1 MNKKLLSLLLF
12 VMAAFTA
19 AFAQE
24 TVTVYD
30 GTNTNGYVPVYGT
43 WADAFNKC
51 EFVMNAE
58 QLGDLPAGS
67 TITGLTWYLSTTPS
81 GAWGGNFQIFIKEIS
96 ATTISSFTGTDGAT
110 VVWEGPLDGTSGQ
123 VALEFNNYYTYE
135 GGNLLIGVYQTQKG
149 SFKTSAFYGV
159 GTEGASVS
167 GYSSS
172 ALESCT
178 ATQRNFVPKTTFTY
192 LPSSGVVYYKPQ
204 NLQVSDLTPNSA
216 KLTWEAGGNETAWNV
231 EYKKAADEEWTS
243 AHVTAMTYDLDA
255 LANGTNYDVRVQADY
270 GDGNLSGWLTGTF
283 QTPVCDDADKGEVSY
298 VLTDTYG
305 DGWNGN
311 KLQIVYNG
319 TVVEELTITTGGKDE
334 PITGTVSLCYGV
346 DYDLVWVGANYG
358 YECGFVL
365 TAPDGSVI
373 YEFQGTGSSSGGS
386 PTNGVLTTFQINQV
400 TCPRPTALAASNVV
414 YNGATLSWTP
424 GDEEQDA
431 WEVVYGAAG
440 FNPDEATPVAVSGE
454 ATYTITGLTENT
466 AYTAYVRGNCGGDKS
481 NWSDPVNFTTPLQF
495 PLPTELAISDITATT
510 AKATWTGDAESYNLR
525 YRPAAGTQTVF
536 SDDFENGL
544 GNWTVY
550 TDGTAPQDEGWYAFN
565 AANSGIAVGAHG
577 GGYVASAWSWSTSA
591 YDADNWLITPQVT
604 FGDNLSFWVATAASW
619 PDSYE
624 VLLSTGGNAEEDFTV
639 TLQAMAAAPTNG
651 AWNQVNISLADYK
664 GQTGYIAIHH
674 VSEDCNYLFIDD
686 FSIETTLEAGE
697 WTVLENVTSPADI
710 EGLTPA
716 TKYEAQV
723 QGVYAD
729 GTSQWTEST
738 IFTTTDGLDVP
749 TNLAISEIT
758 HNSAVA
764 TWEGSQESYNL
775 RYRTPAKADVNFFEG
790 FENGLDAWTLVNTDG
805 DNYNWQVIDPETAFT
820 NGSLPRF
827 EGTYCVMSRS
837 YSGSALTPDQ
847 WMISPEIE
855 DLGGMLRY
863 YVMDDGA
870 NYQETYRI
878 YVSTGSTDI
887 ADFVPVTEDIL
898 TPNSAAWTEQAV
910 DLSAY
915 AGQSGRIAFRHYNCT
930 DQDFM
935 FIDAIGIYT
944 NEIPAG
950 EWTVLEGVTSPA
962 DIEGLDPETE
972 YEVQVQGI
980 LGQNTT
986 DWTESVLFTTLEA
999 PVIPEYNE
1007 FYVVGTFNGWNQTE
1021 EGGRI
1026 TLVANEEGTEFTG
1039 TVELQAGAEFKV
1051 VTYTAASDTIWFGG
1065 EDANQ
1070 AGFFLVNSD
1079 MLGIN
1084 ISLVNGSNFRV
1095 EEGGE
1100 YNITVMAYPE
1110 SKGISEPLAMV
1121 ITKTQT
1127 GISTIGVD
1135 GYDNNAWYNLNGQ
1148 KLSGKPTVPGIYIN
1162 GNKKVIIK

>member
-81 GAWGGNFQIFIKEIS
+81 AAWGGNFQVFIKEID

-110 VVWEGPLDGTSGQ
+110 VVWEGPLDGSSGQ

-149 SFKTSAFYGV
+149 TYKTSAFYGV
-159 GTEGASVS
+159 GTDGASVS
-167 GYSSS
+167 GYNSS
-172 ALESCT
+172 AIENCS

-192 LPSSGVVYYKPQ
+192 LPASGQVYYKPK
-204 NLQVSDLTPNSA
+204 NLQVSNITPNSA
-216 KLTWEAGGNETAWNV
+216 KLTWEAGSDESAWNV

-243 AHVTAMTYDLDA
+243 AHVTAMTYALDA

-283 QTPVCDDADKGEVSY
+283 QTTLCEESDMGEVSY
-298 VLTDTYG
+298 VLTDSYG
-305 DGWNGN
+305 DRWMSSEY
-311 KLQIVYNG
+311 LQIVYNG
-319 TVVEELTITTGGKDE
+319 TVVATINWPSDSENKNEYTG
-334 PITGTVSLCYGV
+334 SLNLCYGV
-346 DYDLVWVGANYG
+346 DYDLMWVGNNSYT
-358 YECGFVL
+358 YECGFKL
-365 TAPDGSVI
+365 MAPDGSVI
-373 YEFQGTGSSSGGS
+373 YEHVGGTSGNA
-386 PTNGVLTTFQINQV
+386 PTPGKLTTFQINQV
-400 TCPRPTALAASNVV
+400 SCQRPTALAATNVV
-414 YNGATLSWTP
+414 YNGATLTWTP

-466 AYTAYVRGNCGGDKS
+466 AYTAYVRTNCGENKS

-495 PLPTELAISDITATT
+495 AIPTELAISDITSTT
-510 AKATWTGDAESYNLR
+510 AKATWTGDAQNYNLR
-525 YRPAAGTQTVF
+525 YRPAAGTQTLF

-550 TDGTAPQDEGWYAFN
+550 TDGTAPQTEGWYAFN
-565 AANSGIAVGAHG
+565 AANSSIAVGAHG

-591 YDADNWLITPQVT
+591 YDANNWLITPQVT
-604 FGDNLSFWVATAASW
+604 FGDNVSFWVATAGSW

-624 VLLSTGGNAEEDFTV
+624 VLLSTGGNAEADFTV
-639 TLQAMAAAPTNG
+639 TLQAMATAPTNNQ
-651 AWNQVNISLADYK
+651 WNQVSISLADYK

-674 VSEDCNYLFIDD
+674 VSNDCNYLFIDD

-710 EGLTPA
+710 EGLTPS
-716 TKYEAQV
+716 TKYEVQV
-723 QGVYAD
+723 QGVYTD

-764 TWEGSQESYNL
+764 TWEGSQETYNV

-805 DNYNWQVIDPETAFT
+805 DSYNWQVIDPETAFS

-837 YSGSALTPDQ
+837 YSGSALNPDQ

-878 YVSTGSTDI
+878 YVCTTGSTDI
-887 ADFVPVTEDIL
+887 ADFVPVTDDIL
-898 TPNSAAWTEQAV
+898 TPNSATWTEQAV

-935 FIDAIGIYT
+935 FIDAIGIYA
-944 NEIPAG
+944 NEVPAG

-980 LGQNTT
+980 YGENTT
-986 DWTESVLFTTLEA
+986 AWTESVLFTTLEA
-999 PVIPEYNE
+999 PAPEPVITVDVD
-1007 FYVVGTFNGWNQTE
+1007 FGTYTEAQT
-1021 EGGRI
+1021 
-1026 TLVANEEGTEFTG
+1026 VHV
-1039 TVELQAGAEFKV
+1039 TVENMPEDGVIVYQLVPSSSKEEWSNYDDATGIVVDQSAALTVAVLDAE
-1051 VTYTAASDTIWFGG
+1051 G
-1065 EDANQ
+1065 EELAR
-1070 AGFFLVNSD
+1070 L
-1079 MLGIN
+1079 
-1084 ISLVNGSNFRV
+1084 
-1095 EEGGE
+1095 EGE
-1100 YNITVMAYPE
+1100 Y
-1110 SKGISEPLAMV
+1110 V
-1121 ITKTQT
+1121 IDTQT
-1127 GISTIGVD
+1127 GIANIGVD

-1148 KLSGKPTVPGIYIN
+1148 KLSGKPTTPGIYIN
-1162 GNKKVIIK
+1162 GNRKVVIK

>member
-24 TVTVYD
+24 TLTVYEGTATSSNVPIYGLYVDEYQRSETVYD
-30 GTNTNGYVPVYGT
+30 AETLAAMTPGT
-43 WADAFNKC
+43 
-51 EFVMNAE
+51 
-58 QLGDLPAGS
+58 
-67 TITGLTWYLSTTPS
+67 TITGIEWFLNTT
-81 GAWGGNFQIFIKEIS
+81 S
-96 ATTISSFTGTDGAT
+96 ATAAWQNVTFQVYMKEVNENTISEFSGTDGAT
-110 VVWEGPLDGTSGQ
+110 IVYEGTISRDAL
-123 VALEFNNYYTYE
+123 ALEFTTPYTYN
-135 GGNLLIGVYQTQKG
+135 GGHLLVGVCVTNPGTYSSATFKG
-149 SFKTSAFYGV
+149 TTV
-159 GTEGASVS
+159 TGASIS
-167 GYSSS
+167 GYNSSS
-172 ALESCT
+172 LEGIS
-178 ATQRNFVPKTTFTY
+178 ATQRNFVPMTTFTY
-192 LPSSGVVYYKPQ
+192 LPSGGAVYYKPQ
-204 NLQVSDLTPNSA
+204 NLQISDITPNSA
-216 KLTWEAGGNETAWNV
+216 KLTWEAGGDETAWNV

-255 LANGTNYDVRVQADY
+255 LTNGTNYDVRVQADY

-283 QTPVCDDADKGEVSY
+283 QTPACEESEMGEVTY
-298 VLTDTYG
+298 DLYDAYG
-305 DGWNGN
+305 DGWGGN
-311 KLQIVYNG
+311 QLQFVLAGTN
-319 TVVEELTITTGGKDE
+319 TVVASLTVNSTDDHV
-334 PITGTVSLCYGV
+334 TGTVKLCYGV
-346 DYDLVWVGANYG
+346 DYDLVWVGTNYS
-358 YECGFVL
+358 YECGVTV
-365 TAPDGSVI
+365 TAPDGTVI
-373 YEFQGTGSSSGGS
+373 YEHEGARYSSGGTYIT
-386 PTNGVLTTFQINQV
+386 PGTLTTFQINQV
-400 TCPRPTALAASNVV
+400 TCPRPTALAANNVV
-414 YNGATLSWTP
+414 YNGATLTWTP

-454 ATYTITGLTENT
+454 ATYTIAGLTENT

-544 GNWTVY
+544 GNWTIY
-550 TDGTAPQDEGWYAFN
+550 TDGTAPQTEGWSAFN
-565 AANSGIAVGAHG
+565 AANSSIAIGAHSG
-577 GGYVASAWSWSTSA
+577 DYVASAWSWSTDA
-591 YDADNWLITPQVT
+591 FDADNWLITPQVT

-624 VLLSTGGNAEEDFTV
+624 VLLSTASNAEEDFTV

-651 AWNQVNISLADYK
+651 AWNQVNISLAEYK

-944 NEIPAG
+944 NEVPAG
-950 EWTVLEGVTSPA
+950 EWTVLEDVTSPA
-962 DIEGLDPETE
+962 DIEGLDPETD

-980 LGQNTT
+980 FGNNTT
-986 DWTESVLFTTLEA
+986 EWTESVFFTTLEA
-999 PVIPEYNE
+999 PVPDPVITVTPD
-1007 FYVVGTFNGWNQTE
+1007 FGTYSEKQTVHVTVE
-1021 EGGRI
+1021 NMPEGGVVKYELI
-1026 TLVANEEGTEFTG
+1026 PSNAKGWSDYDDATG
-1039 TVELQAGAEFKV
+1039 ITVEVSALLKV
-1051 VTYTAASDTIWFGG
+1051 AVF
-1065 EDANQ
+1065 DANDTEL
-1070 AGFFLVNSD
+1070 A
-1079 MLGIN
+1079 
-1084 ISLVNGSNFRV
+1084 RV
-1095 EEGGE
+1095 EGD
-1100 YNITVMAYPE
+1100 YI
-1110 SKGISEPLAMV
+1110 ISPP
-1121 ITKTQT
+1121 T
-1127 GISTIGVD
+1127 GIATIGVD
-1135 GYDNNAWYNLNGQ
+1135 DYDNNAWYNLNGQ
-1148 KLSGKPTVPGIYIN
+1148 KLNGKPVAPGIYLN
-1162 GNKKVIIK
+1162 GGKKVVIK

>member
-24 TVTVYD
+24 TVTVTVYD

-149 SFKTSAFYGV
+149 SFKSSAFYGV

-192 LPSSGVVYYKPQ
+192 LPSSGQVYYKPK
-204 NLQVSDLTPNSA
+204 NLQVSNITPNSA

-283 QTPVCDDADKGEVSY
+283 QTPICAESDMGEVSY
-298 VLTDTYG
+298 VLTDSYG
-305 DGWNGN
+305 DRWSSNEY
-311 KLQIVYNG
+311 LQIVYNG
-319 TVVEELTITTGGKDE
+319 TVVATINWPATSENKNEYIG
-334 PITGTVSLCYGV
+334 SLNLCYGV
-346 DYDLVWVGANYG
+346 DYDLMWVGNNSYT
-358 YECGFVL
+358 YECGFKL
-365 TAPDGSVI
+365 MAPDGSVI
-373 YEFQGTGSSSGGS
+373 YEHVGGTSGNA
-386 PTNGVLTTFQINQV
+386 PTPGKLTTFQINQV
-400 TCPRPTALAASNVV
+400 TCSRPTALAATNVV

-466 AYTAYVRGNCGGDKS
+466 AYTAYVRGNCGENDKS

-495 PLPTELAISDITATT
+495 PLPTELAIDDITATT

-525 YRPAAGTQTVF
+525 YRTAAGKEMF
-536 SDDFENGL
+536 YSNDFEEGNDGWLMLDEDGDADTWMLVDLSSSSSLSAHSGDIVFYSRSYNGSNL
-544 GNWTVY
+544 S
-550 TDGTAPQDEGWYAFN
+550 P
-565 AANSGIAVGAHG
+565 
-577 GGYVASAWSWSTSA
+577 
-591 YDADNWLITPQVT
+591 DNWLISPQVDLNGT
-604 FGDNLSFWVATAASW
+604 LKYYVAGDGSW
-619 PDSYE
+619 PETYRIYVSTTDTDINSFEPLTEDMQTPSTSMVYEEKTFDLSSYE
-624 VLLSTGGNAEEDFTV
+624 GV
-639 TLQAMAAAPTNG
+639 
-651 AWNQVNISLADYK
+651 K
-664 GQTGYIAIHH
+664 GYIAFRHYNCTGQ
-674 VSEDCNYLFIDD
+674 DFMLIDD
-686 FSIETTLEAGE
+686 ISIEGADIEAGE
-697 WTVLENVTSPADI
+697 WTVLENVTSPVDL
-710 EGLTPA
+710 EGLTPS

-723 QGVYAD
+723 QGIYAD

-764 TWEGSQESYNL
+764 TWEGTQDSYNL

-837 YSGSALTPDQ
+837 YASTALTPDQ

-935 FIDAIGIYT
+935 FIDAIGIYA

-980 LGQNTT
+980 LGENTT
-986 DWTESVLFTTLEA
+986 NWTESVLFTTLEA
-999 PVIPEYNE
+999 PVLEPVITVDVAFGTYNE
-1007 FYVVGTFNGWNQTE
+1007 AQTVHVTVE
-1021 EGGRI
+1021 NMPEGGVI
-1026 TLVANEEGTEFTG
+1026 KYQLVPSNAKEEWSDYDDATG
-1039 TVELQAGAEFKV
+1039 IVVDQSAALTVAVMDADGEIL
-1051 VTYTAASDTIWFGG
+1051 AAL
-1065 EDANQ
+1065 E
-1070 AGFFLVNSD
+1070 
-1079 MLGIN
+1079 
-1084 ISLVNGSNFRV
+1084 
-1095 EEGGE
+1095 GE
-1100 YNITVMAYPE
+1100 Y
-1110 SKGISEPLAMV
+1110 V
-1121 ITKTQT
+1121 IDAQT
-1127 GISTIGVD
+1127 GIATIGVD

-1148 KLSGKPTVPGIYIN
+1148 KLNGKPTVPGIYIN
-1162 GNKKVIIK
+1162 GNKKVVIK